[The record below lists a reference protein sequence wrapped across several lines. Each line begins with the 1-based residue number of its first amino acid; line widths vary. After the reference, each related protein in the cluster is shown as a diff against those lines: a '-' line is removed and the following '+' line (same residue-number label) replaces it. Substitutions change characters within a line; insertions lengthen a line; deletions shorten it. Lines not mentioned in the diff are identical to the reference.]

1 MVVQKNTKN
10 KKVFYFKKGT
20 STTGLLDE
28 LITKGDRYSVPRG
41 IINFLNSINRRQ
53 LPSYLYRTMHNTLD
67 VSFLRRQ
74 FQNEWTSVD

>member
-20 STTGLLDE
+20 STTSLLDE
-28 LITKGDRYSVPRG
+28 LITKGDRYSVPWR

-53 LPSYLYRTMHNTLD
+53 LPSYPND
-67 VSFLRRQ
+67 A
-74 FQNEWTSVD
+74 